1 MPFDWNEYLKL
12 AQFLQGQTG
21 GTFVPEAGLRSAVSR
36 AYYSA
41 FGHSLQYATE
51 FLGFLPRTR
60 PEEKAQDHGRL
71 RAHLAQRRRRQV
83 AETLDDLRQWRNECD
98 YIGDL

>member
-1 MPFDWNEYLKL
+1 
-12 AQFLQGQTG
+12 
-21 GTFVPEAGLRSAVSR
+21 VSR
-36 AYYSA
+36 AYCSA
-41 FGHSLQYATE
+41 VGHALHYATE
-51 FLGFLPRTR
+51 FLGFVPRNR

-98 YIGDL
+98 YIGDLTGTDLSTLAANAISAAEYVFTALPPPASAPH